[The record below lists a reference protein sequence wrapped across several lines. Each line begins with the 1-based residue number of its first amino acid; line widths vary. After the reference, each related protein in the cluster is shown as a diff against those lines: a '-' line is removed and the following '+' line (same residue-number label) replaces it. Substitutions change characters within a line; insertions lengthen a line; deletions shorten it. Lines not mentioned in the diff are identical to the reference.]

1 MMFLSAQAFPPRS
14 GGIENLMAALADYA
28 AGVGEDVHVLADGG
42 KDASL
47 YDQAQE
53 KPYRITR
60 FAGLK
65 PLRRRA
71 KGHKLGQLVKANH
84 QPNYIFA
91 DSWKS
96 LEHLPSGL
104 GVPVI
109 AYAHGNEYPR
119 AKNGSHPKQARIR
132 AALSKATDLITV
144 SNDTAGRV
152 APFLPD
158 ALTPTLIHPPVE
170 PMATASEADK
180 DFAQSLWPQSSIRLL
195 ALCRLIEWKGL
206 DQAVRALGQ
215 IINQGV
221 PAQLCIVGI
230 GDDRARLETLISELG
245 LTQHVVFAGRV
256 EGGRK
261 SALFTSAD
269 IFVQPGRSVNG
280 ECEGYGITY
289 VEAALHG
296 LPSVSGNAGG
306 APEALVHGV
315 TGFVIDA
322 TKTQTVTDALLNLIT
337 DKPLRAKMSKAAK
350 AHGQAALWPNQIQ
363 RILAL
368 KNR

>member
-1 MMFLSAQAFPPRS
+1 
-14 GGIENLMAALADYA
+14 MAALADNA

-60 FAGLK
+60 FRGLK

-71 KGHKLGQLVKANH
+71 KGHKLGQLIKNTDK
-84 QPNYIFA
+84 PTYIFA

-132 AALSKATDLITV
+132 AALSKATNLITV

-152 APFLPD
+152 APYLPEP
-158 ALTPTLIHPPVE
+158 LTPTLIHPPVE
-170 PMATASEADK
+170 PMAIASAADK
-180 DFAQSLWPQSSIRLL
+180 KFAETLWPNTSVRLL

-215 IINQGV
+215 IMAQITDQGV
-221 PAQLCIVGI
+221 PAQLVIAGI
-230 GDDRARLETLISELG
+230 GDDRARLEALISELNLG
-245 LTQHVVFAGRV
+245 QHVVFAGRV

-261 SALFTSAD
+261 SALFASAD
-269 IFVQPGRSVNG
+269 IFVQPGRSVDG

-296 LPSVSGNAGG
+296 LPTISGNAGG

-315 TGFVIDA
+315 TGFVVDA
-322 TKTQTVTDALLNLIT
+322 TKTQNVTDALLNLIT